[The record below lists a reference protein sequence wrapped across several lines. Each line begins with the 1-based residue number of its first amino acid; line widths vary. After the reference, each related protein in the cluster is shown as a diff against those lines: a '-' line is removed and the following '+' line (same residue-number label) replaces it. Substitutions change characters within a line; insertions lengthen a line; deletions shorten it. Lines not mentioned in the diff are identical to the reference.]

1 MESSVEKLQRIL
13 CKKIYKELMGFKKE
27 MIKATNKTVIENAYA
42 IVCMI
47 NIYEEL
53 QEMTEHMSSENLKA
67 LIDTPDLLKFFYSG
81 WLETENSFE
90 REIRESIQDQI
101 HIAREFERRK
111 QYGYAKVSSY

>member
-1 MESSVEKLQRIL
+1 MESVEKLQRIL
-13 CKKIYKELMGFKKE
+13 CKKIHKELMEFKKE
-27 MIKATNKTVIENAYA
+27 MIRAKNSTVIENAYV

-53 QEMTEHMSSENLKA
+53 QEMTEEMSPENLRA

-81 WLETENSFE
+81 WLETENSFA